1 MSSNIPE
8 PCDRCPSKDMVWCQS
23 NGCSTE
29 EDIKYIEEE
38 FFVNDG
44 WLKSVKLPYRVNEDG
59 SKTWIKTGDLEEE
72 EEKWDIRPA
81 GDFPDCAYCENI
93 CKIITVDTCRKFSTN
108 CGKCPNS
115 IEKELY
121 TDDNYWCV
129 DCGKNYKWI
138 KGISYAGNGVNSYHC
153 GKCDKP
159 KWWGFNKRCDIEA
172 QEDEVFNKEAKVK
185 YDLDMKKWLA
195 RVKE

>member
-1 MSSNIPE
+1 MSSIE

-38 FFVNDG
+38 FFVKEEEEERKLDLCDCG
-44 WLKSVKLPYRVNEDG
+44 EKLLICDSGMRLCSVGCKDRWVN
-59 SKTWIKTGDLEEE
+59 SKGEEIFDDSEE

-81 GDFPDCAYCENI
+81 GDFPECAYCENI

-115 IEKELY
+115 IEK
-121 TDDNYWCV
+121 
-129 DCGKNYKWI
+129 
-138 KGISYAGNGVNSYHC
+138 
-153 GKCDKP
+153 
-159 KWWGFNKRCDIEA
+159 
-172 QEDEVFNKEAKVK
+172 
-185 YDLDMKKWLA
+185 
-195 RVKE
+195 